1 MSGKRLIKFE
11 IDEVQISELKREIR
25 EFIKEEVSIEIGEQL
40 IEKEPSEK
48 LEELREMVQDTFTRG
63 TDLTNNLTTGRNRSH
78 SPTTQTAEE
87 LDVKEVCR
95 KTLEGVWVQEVAV
108 MCLDE
113 GEEFPEDHRILQK
126 GILVDRGTGWKFD
139 FCIFKKSRRLKLE
152 KGKSYVI
159 GPVVS
164 SVYEGSTEFH
174 LNAKTH
180 IQEAEV

>member
-1 MSGKRLIKFE
+1 MSGKTIKFE
-11 IDEVQISELKREIR
+11 IDEIQVQELKREIR
-25 EFIKEEVSIEIGEQL
+25 EFIKEEVSIEISEQL
-40 IEKEPSEK
+40 LEKEPSEK

-63 TDLTNNLTTGRNRSH
+63 TDLTNLTTSSNRSH
-78 SPTTQTAEE
+78 SPTTQTSEE

-95 KTLEGVWVQEVAV
+95 KLLEGVWVQEVAV

-113 GEEFPEDHRILQK
+113 GEEFPEDHKILQK

-180 IQEAEV
+180 IQEAEA

>member
-63 TDLTNNLTTGRNRSH
+63 TDLTTGSNRSP

-180 IQEAEV
+180 IQETEA

>member
-1 MSGKRLIKFE
+1 MSGKTIKFE

-25 EFIKEEVSIEIGEQL
+25 EFIKEEVAIEISEQL
-40 IEKEPSEK
+40 IEKESSEK

-63 TDLTNNLTTGRNRSH
+63 TDLTTGSNRSE
-78 SPTTQTAEE
+78 SP
-87 LDVKEVCR
+87 
-95 KTLEGVWVQEVAV
+95 TLEGVWIQEVSV
-108 MCLDE
+108 KCLDE
-113 GEEFPEDHRILQK
+113 GEEFPEDHKILQK

-152 KGKSYVI
+152 KDKSYLI

-164 SVYEGSTEFH
+164 SVYEGTTEFH

-180 IQEAEV
+180 IQEAEA

>member
-1 MSGKRLIKFE
+1 MSGKHLIKFE

-25 EFIKEEVSIEIGEQL
+25 EFIKEEVAIEINEQL
-40 IEKEPSEK
+40 LEKETSEK
-48 LEELREMVQDTFTRG
+48 LEELHEMVQSEFKKA
-63 TDLTNNLTTGRNRSH
+63 NSPPRNRSPIH
-78 SPTTQTAEE
+78 TTQIVEE

-95 KTLEGVWVQEVAV
+95 KTLEGIWVQEVAV
-108 MCLDE
+108 KCLDE
-113 GEEFPEDHRILQK
+113 GDEFPEDHKILQK
-126 GILVDRGTGWKFD
+126 GILVDTGTGWKFD

-180 IQEAEV
+180 IQAAEA

>member
-1 MSGKRLIKFE
+1 MSGKTIKFE

-25 EFIKEEVSIEIGEQL
+25 EFIKEEVAIEISEQL
-40 IEKEPSEK
+40 IEKESSEK

-63 TDLTNNLTTGRNRSH
+63 TDLTNLTTGRNRSG
-78 SPTTQTAEE
+78 SPTTQTNGD

-95 KTLEGVWVQEVAV
+95 STLEGVWIQEVSV
-108 MCLDE
+108 KCLDE
-113 GEEFPEDHRILQK
+113 GEEFPEDHKILQK

-152 KGKSYVI
+152 KDKSYLI

-164 SVYEGSTEFH
+164 SVYEGTTEFH

-180 IQEAEV
+180 IQEAEA

>member
-63 TDLTNNLTTGRNRSH
+63 TDLTTCSNRSP